1 MIYANVERFYSLGCN
16 KAPSLFDTTETAQY
30 LTINRAFTC
39 GGPNGTWE
47 DAPFKEVQQSHKA
60 IPPVVRDLARG
71 GQARTLAWREAV
83 PTLFETVKAVIA
95 AAWRPDAFH
104 LVFHSSGYDSRI
116 ISAAI
121 QQLLGENGPEWL
133 GKGLLFLSNRWE
145 AANFRAIMRA
155 AGWEEQYYAA
165 YDEGP
170 DDEHFALGLEDIWQ
184 FAPLPIPGNLWHY
197 LPKWARSKGLL
208 PDSGIQ
214 SFCGLWANEAW
225 GAFLSV
231 PNPWVGF
238 AETWYGW
245 NCMAALPI
253 DAEWQE
259 FPLVATGVLD
269 VLTRIVPS
277 SGNEMRKAVAEYG
290 MPEARQFPNP
300 GLDDRKHPL
309 SDRLRR
315 ELDERYR
322 ATAFGQVVQWIPP
335 TNSEFSTEWGRYSTA
350 ILVERLCEGGI
361 DVKV

>member
-1 MIYANVERFYSLGCN
+1 MTYANIERIYSVGGQSVPC
-16 KAPSLFDTTETAQY
+16 LFDVAKTAQY
-30 LTINRAFTC
+30 LTVNKIFSC

-47 DAPFKEVQQSHKA
+47 DSPFKEVQQSHKP

-83 PTLFETVKAVIA
+83 PTLFETVKATIA
-95 AAWRPDAFH
+95 AAWRHDAFH

-116 ISAAI
+116 INAVI
-121 QQLLGENGPEWL
+121 HQLLDKNGPEWL

-145 AANFRAIMRA
+145 AANFRAIMQA
-155 AGWEEQYYAA
+155 AGWEEQHYAA

-170 DDEHFALGLEDIWQ
+170 DDEHFALGLEDIWRA
-184 FAPLPIPGNLWHY
+184 APLPIPGNLWHY
-197 LPKWARSKGLL
+197 LPKWARSKSLL

-238 AETWYGW
+238 VDTWYGW

-253 DAEWQE
+253 AAEWQE

-269 VLTRIVPS
+269 VLARTVPS
-277 SGNEMRKAVAEYG
+277 QGNAMRKAVAEYAL
-290 MPEARQFPNP
+290 PEARDFPNP
-300 GLDDRKHPL
+300 GLDDLKHPI
-309 SDRLRR
+309 SERLRG

-322 ATAFGQVVQWIPP
+322 ATFFGQAVQWNPP
-335 TNSEFSTEWGRYSTA
+335 INSSFSIEWGRYSTA
-350 ILVERLCEGGI
+350 MLVEQLKAGGVDVRL
-361 DVKV
+361 